1 MAGARAVGEGQ
12 DGVVETNLAPDQ
24 AAIVFAQIHSVDI
37 ESHIQQVSDALI
49 RSVQNVGQK

>member
-1 MAGARAVGEGQ
+1 VAGARAVGEGQ